1 MLLIQN
7 WSAVVTAG
15 LKLPPN
21 CQRCGGQWLEDM
33 GDMCCLQCGNRL
45 VGEGSRPGISY
56 DDIERSKMVNGHT
69 APIGDPFD
77 ELVKAARQVLQK
89 LESDQSAA
97 QERVAKRRA
106 QVRRLTVA
114 LPGGSRIGMK
124 RLTEEDRVGVLNY
137 YSCGWT
143 IDKIAQHYSVAK
155 STVYRVMRERR
166 VAA

>member
-1 MLLIQN
+1 
-7 WSAVVTAG
+7 
-15 LKLPPN
+15 
-21 CQRCGGQWLEDM
+21 
-33 GDMCCLQCGNRL
+33 
-45 VGEGSRPGISY
+45 
-56 DDIERSKMVNGHT
+56 MVNGHT

-106 QVRRLTVA
+106 QVRRLTVALSILNGEKA